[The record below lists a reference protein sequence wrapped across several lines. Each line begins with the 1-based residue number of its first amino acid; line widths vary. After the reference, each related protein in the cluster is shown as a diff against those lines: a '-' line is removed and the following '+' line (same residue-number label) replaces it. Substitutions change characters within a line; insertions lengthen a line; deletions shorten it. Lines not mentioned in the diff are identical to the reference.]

1 MRLSTRRV
9 WTAMKAHRCVLSAGL
24 RLTQHSVGLAGGEG
38 GEPQDPGS
46 TLPASYYDALS
57 GCQQG
62 QEGRGHEEGRK
73 VDSTKEGGA

>member
-1 MRLSTRRV
+1 
-9 WTAMKAHRCVLSAGL
+9 MKAHRCVLSAGL

-57 GCQQG
+57 GTDIRALYTHLLALCAM
-62 QEGRGHEEGRK
+62 RSICNVRY
-73 VDSTKEGGA
+73 